1 MDNKPILRV
10 FVPMTFE
17 GVTSV
22 AILEEITSPDIHMDI
37 RYTRSLDFREYEQ
50 FNGADITLI
59 LGIAYQGYALPEA
72 FFTSVDAPFV
82 DFIHCSTFGE
92 QIKGTHITSVVNPDL
107 DPIKEISQFLH
118 VHPESSMLSR
128 HVTFTD
134 KAWQMVEAVNAYRTW
149 TWENNNTTK
158 MLLALYQA
166 SFKWLPNL
174 LRGESLEEAVKKY
187 APVVKGQLQRMS
199 DYIARKRE
207 TSKTYNITFE
217 GQPCVLKVVFADE
230 YINELAN
237 DLLNQ
242 ESATTPVIV
251 CVGRATKSK
260 DIFSVRT
267 RVVNAAKVAYLINE
281 GKGKESVATFFSGVS
296 YAELMG
302 NSIVSQ
308 LLSQSVE

>member
-59 LGIAYQGYALPEA
+59 LGIAYQGYALPET